1 MEDKAEK
8 KGVTLGDAKEWFK
21 DHKVDDVYKALDD
34 FANDVRRLFEAMCVL
49 YEENKV
55 PLSLLGTHVSLKVE
69 STVMYGPDSKAV
81 APGLGV
87 VLSSDIG
94 VRPAGD
100 GDNEEDG
107 DDGQK
112 IS

>member
-8 KGVTLGDAKEWFK
+8 KGVTLGDVKEWFK
-21 DHKVDDVYKALDD
+21 DHEVGDMYKAFKD
-34 FANDVRRLFEAMCVL
+34 FANDVGRLYEAMCVL

-55 PLSLLGTHVSLKVE
+55 PLSLLGVHVSFKVE
-69 STVMYGPDSKAV
+69 STGLYGPDGSVV
-81 APGLGV
+81 APGLGHIM
-87 VLSSDIG
+87 SAETG
-94 VRPAGD
+94 VRPACD
-100 GDNEEDG
+100 EDNEEET